1 MIDSNFFFLKL
12 TQRFNII
19 PTFLQA
25 FFGLA
30 KFHAK
35 NVFCQRLTEYWWVEK
50 YTFGVCN
57 GFPWKYFLTT
67 TDLGVKHDGVCC
79 F

>member
-1 MIDSNFFFLKL
+1 MIDSNFFFFFKL
-12 TQRFNII
+12 TQRFIII
-19 PTFLQA
+19 PTIFIGL

-67 TDLGVKHDGVCC
+67 TDLGGEA
-79 F
+79 